1 MKIVK
6 KIFILST
13 SAVLGLS
20 FCAGTAFASK
30 VSTDDSKIVE
40 KTSISARSNGKL
52 RRSPTMNFSHRGIR
66 LENNLSIDDFVRSN
80 SNSRSPFVYDDVGEI
95 WHFNLYSSIMESI
108 NTGRGL

>member
-52 RRSPTMNFSHRGIR
+52 RRSPTINFSHRREIK
-66 LENNLSIDDFVRSN
+66 LENNLSIEDFVRSN
-80 SNSRSPFVYDDVGEI
+80 SNSRSPFIYDDVREI
-95 WHFNLYSSIMESI
+95 WYFNLYSSIMESI
-108 NTGRGL
+108 NHR